1 MKWRDVLMFRKPKKA
16 KIGGKFLVYGMS
28 NEGKS
33 LFGLTFPKIGAIDSE
48 TGLAFY
54 EDEPITIAGN
64 TYNNLEFVDTTSD
77 LDELEEDLEGI
88 IDGDVEIDTL
98 LIDSE
103 TKFYNTMDIGATE
116 AEEKKAKLAGKN
128 VDTRAKWGRVKNKN
142 MKFQQAKISASARGI
157 HVVSTAQAKEIK
169 DKDDSNK
176 IIGYTYEAHK
186 TLKFD
191 YDIVLFFYTEEDKKT
206 KTRRFFARVEKDR
219 TRVTQVGDIIEN
231 CTFDMW
237 KPYFDARNGLETSGA
252 NFTKDLKNSTTSVLN
267 DSELADKLA
276 KDIKE
281 LLKDNKENTSLM
293 KQIKK
298 VLDDNGIDIKAM
310 NLEVSGKL
318 EKAKKEIEEL
328 L

>member
-1 MKWRDVLMFRKPKKA
+1 MAFRKPKKA
-16 KIGGKFLVYGMS
+16 KIGGKFLVYGFS

-33 LFGLTFPKIGAIDSE
+33 VFGLTFPKIGAIDSE

-54 EDEPITIAGN
+54 EDEPLQIAGK

-77 LDELEEDLEGI
+77 LDELEEDLDGI
-88 IDGDVEIDTL
+88 IDGDVDIETL

-128 VDTRAKWGRVKNKN
+128 VDTRSKWGRVKNIN
-142 MKFQQAKISASARGI
+142 MKFQQAKISASAKGT

-169 DKDDSNK
+169 DNDTNK
-176 IIGYTYEAHK
+176 LLGYTYEAHK
-186 TLKFD
+186 SLKFD

-206 KTRRFFARVEKDR
+206 KTRKFFARVEKDR

-231 CTFDMW
+231 CTYDIW
-237 KPYFDARNGLETSGA
+237 KPYFDARNGLETTGA
-252 NFTKDLKNSTTSVLN
+252 NFKKDLKNSTTSVLN

-298 VLDDNGIDIKAM
+298 ILDDSGIDIKAM
-310 NLEVSGKL
+310 NLEVPEKL